1 MSGFDVSDMLPLYL
15 DETDEYI
22 AALNDAL
29 LQLERVPDDAKAL
42 QEAFRYAHSIKG
54 SSALMGFEGVK
65 KLTHELEALFDQLRS
80 KQRDL
85 DLAALQLFFRCLDGL
100 RDYHKN
106 LRATGSG
113 GVDLS
118 SLTEEVV
125 AHLQGRAPA
134 SPHPTVAQ
142 PQAISPSSAPVEM
155 RAAAEEGLASEER
168 IALRIEFEQ
177 GLQLVDLKARLV
189 LSRLGAMAQILGSDP
204 PAERLEEFDSLQA
217 MTVWIKGDLPV
228 DELKSLAQID
238 GVYHVEQ
245 LATPAAEYAARETTI
260 ATPPEPATSRVAAP
274 KVPIAKPTVQQS
286 PAEPEPQ
293 KSRVAE
299 TVRVDIDRL
308 DSLMNLAGELVIN
321 KARFLQVTSGLEGL
335 FRASNAHHIAAD
347 TQDQL
352 DSLDRTVGAV
362 TEHSV
367 HGSGSAERLR
377 AQVRALRDNFRA
389 IRGELDLMSHGRERL
404 GALSE
409 VINQLTRVTD
419 GIQKGVLNTRMV
431 PIGPLFG
438 RFRRVVRD
446 VSLASGKEVALEII
460 GEKTELD
467 KRMIDELG
475 DPLVHLV
482 RNSVD
487 HGLEPP
493 SERERAGKPRT
504 GTVTLSATHRG
515 NSVVITVS
523 DDGRGI
529 DAERVRR
536 KAIASGLLAEEES
549 QSLSQRELIA
559 LIWHPGLSTA
569 EQVTDVSGRGVGM
582 DIVKS
587 RIEALNG
594 AIDVRTVL
602 GQGTTF
608 SMRLPLTMAIMP
620 SLLVQIYDEVY
631 AIPLDHVNEIVDSSP
646 ELIRRIHEQRTI
658 EIRRKVIGLTEL
670 NDVFR
675 WGSRDH
681 PSRGREEGTA
691 AAGKVRVVVVSDG
704 ETLLGLIVND
714 LIGIQEV
721 VLKSLEKN
729 FRAIRGLSGASI
741 LGDGRVSLILD
752 VDAVIDIAV
761 QNASKRPNRLE
772 RQLV

>member
-29 LQLERVPDDAKAL
+29 LQLERVPDDGTAL

-80 KQRDL
+80 KQRAL

-106 LRATGSG
+106 LRVTGGG

-118 SLTEEVV
+118 SLTDEVI
-125 AHLQGRAPA
+125 AYLQGRTAAAPLLTEQPSQDIPP
-134 SPHPTVAQ
+134 SPTA
-142 PQAISPSSAPVEM
+142 AEISAEYEPSQ
-155 RAAAEEGLASEER
+155 AAAER
-168 IALRIEFEQ
+168 VALRIEFEN

-189 LSRLGAMAQILGSDP
+189 LSRLAGIAQIVGSDP
-204 PAERLEEFDSLQA
+204 PAERLEDFVNLES
-217 MTVWIKGDLPV
+217 MTVWIKGEVSLEDLTA
-228 DELKSLAQID
+228 LARID
-238 GVYHVEQ
+238 GVVSAER
-245 LATPAAEYAARETTI
+245 LSTTADGDTPREATPS
-260 ATPPEPATSRVAAP
+260 PLPEPATGLVVERRVPVAEPRAQDG
-274 KVPIAKPTVQQS
+274 PT
-286 PAEPEPQ
+286 EPEPQ
-293 KSRVAE
+293 KTRVAE

-335 FRASNAHHIAAD
+335 FRASNAQHIAAD
-347 TQDQL
+347 TQDRL
-352 DSLDRTVGAV
+352 DSLDRAV
-362 TEHSV
+362 TTVTEQV
-367 HGSGSAERLR
+367 PHGGGSAERLR
-377 AQVRALRDNFRA
+377 AQVRALRENFRA
-389 IRGELDLMSHGRERL
+389 IRGELDLMSNGRERL

-446 VSLASGKEVALEII
+446 LSLESGKEVTLQII

-493 SERERAGKPRT
+493 AERERSGKPRT

-515 NSVVITVS
+515 NSVVITVA
-523 DDGRGI
+523 DDGKGI

-536 KAIASGLLAEEES
+536 KAIASGLLSEPEA

-587 RIEALNG
+587 RIESLNG

-675 WGSRDH
+675 WGNGDH

-691 AAGKVRVVVVSDG
+691 AAGKVKVVVVSDG

-752 VDAVIDIAV
+752 VDAVIDMAV
-761 QNASKRPNRLE
+761 QNASKRPALLE